1 MKPFRTLALRYTCP
15 VPHGALVEIMQKFP
29 FEFCANLGDK
39 RCTYPDISKG
49 NQPWFNSSNTRY
61 GLYKD
66 TDPETLLPL
75 DEELVNRMHHC
86 EDVFINMV
94 QRHEYA
100 RTVSHEKRKQVYL
113 RHLRFWNDFLESNAI
128 NLVLASTLPHEIPDH
143 IIYCL
148 CKDKKIPFI
157 FSHTTPI
164 SDTAFLQDDIE
175 ESAVQIKQRLDEIK
189 KENPKEITLCDQLE
203 EYSAMQTK
211 PEGKFTSAYPSKPQ
225 NQLQIFA
232 RRILSAPGELLNWLL
247 KLFSIRVWMRRF
259 GKLRVAMEQK
269 RLREFYDEH
278 AVEPDLSKQFIY
290 FPLQF
295 QPECST
301 CPMAGAFVDQQ
312 LTTQMLSQAAPRDVL
327 IYVKEHPRQRKQ
339 GIMCRDID
347 FYKKLVAMPNVRLM
361 KHESSTFKLREN
373 CKAVATGT
381 GTAGLEA
388 LFRQK
393 PVLLF
398 GHVFYQYADGVF
410 PIRAKEDLTKAM
422 KAIFEN
428 NEKPSQAST
437 RQFMKAVEDTRMYA
451 TITYRYQAMRKTEL
465 SDDHSKKVFTDALT
479 KKLQT
484 LK

>member
-1 MKPFRTLALRYTCP
+1 
-15 VPHGALVEIMQKFP
+15 
-29 FEFCANLGDK
+29 
-39 RCTYPDISKG
+39 
-49 NQPWFNSSNTRY
+49 
-61 GLYKD
+61 
-66 TDPETLLPL
+66 
-75 DEELVNRMHHC
+75 
-86 EDVFINMV
+86 
-94 QRHEYA
+94 
-100 RTVSHEKRKQVYL
+100 
-113 RHLRFWNDFLESNAI
+113 
-128 NLVLASTLPHEIPDH
+128 
-143 IIYCL
+143 
-148 CKDKKIPFI
+148 
-157 FSHTTPI
+157 
-164 SDTAFLQDDIE
+164 
-175 ESAVQIKQRLDEIK
+175 
-189 KENPKEITLCDQLE
+189 
-203 EYSAMQTK
+203 
-211 PEGKFTSAYPSKPQ
+211 
-225 NQLQIFA
+225 
-232 RRILSAPGELLNWLL
+232 
-247 KLFSIRVWMRRF
+247 MRRF